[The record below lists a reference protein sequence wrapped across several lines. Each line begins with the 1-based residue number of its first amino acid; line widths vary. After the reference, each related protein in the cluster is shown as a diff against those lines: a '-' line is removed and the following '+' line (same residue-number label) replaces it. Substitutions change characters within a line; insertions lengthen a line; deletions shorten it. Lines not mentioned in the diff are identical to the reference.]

1 MRKRAMLLGLF
12 GLGLFGLAGPAN
24 AEEPDRS
31 RDRVRG
37 LRRQLMDLEAIGR
50 ARVFQERGVK
60 PPRRPAV
67 NTASNLESFE
77 AVTARFVRFT
87 VTATVNGAE
96 PCLHTL
102 EITGPDSP
110 ANLTG
115 GARLTAS
122 SIWPGHL
129 GDFKD
134 GKYVPGWFWV
144 SRERGAGWLR
154 VELPAPARIARV
166 VWSRDAAGRHHD
178 RIPSAYKVEVSGDG
192 RAWQTVATGED
203 RAVPGR
209 DYWISRSAMVKA
221 LDPGQRKRHQGL
233 LDELRKLGVPRPNE
247 VKSGPQV
254 GENVNGAFAALFL
267 NGEQRHVGKQRCPV

>member
-24 AEEPDRS
+24 AEKPDKHRE
-31 RDRVRG
+31 RADRVRA
-37 LRRQLMDLEAIGR
+37 LRPQLPDLEAVGR
-50 ARVFQERGVK
+50 ARVLQERGVN

-67 NTASNLESFE
+67 NTAANVENFK

-87 VTATVNGAE
+87 VLATVNGAE

-102 EITGPDSP
+102 EIYGPDSS

-134 GKYVPGWFWV
+134 GKYGQGWFWV
-144 SRERGAGWLR
+144 SRERGKRWLQG
-154 VELPAPARIARV
+154 EPPPAAKIA
-166 VWSRDAAGRHHD
+166 
-178 RIPSAYKVEVSGDG
+178 
-192 RAWQTVATGED
+192 
-203 RAVPGR
+203 
-209 DYWISRSAMVKA
+209 
-221 LDPGQRKRHQGL
+221 
-233 LDELRKLGVPRPNE
+233 
-247 VKSGPQV
+247 
-254 GENVNGAFAALFL
+254 
-267 NGEQRHVGKQRCPV
+267 